1 MNYITACTKCKT
13 QFIVRDAHLDAYAGK
28 VKCGHCEH
36 VFNAKKHLTPISDD
50 IHSPDEYQAS
60 LVAQHSSSHFQNTE
74 VPSTQVFSAD
84 DIDSGNE
91 QINYP
96 SEPEFEIPTS
106 PSAIDD
112 ITASSPFEMPA
123 RAKKPFSWGLLTLAL
138 LLLLAAALQSIYF
151 LRTSIAASYPQF
163 RPILNQA
170 CTMLG
175 CSVPLPQEL
184 AQITIDDSDMQEN
197 GDYAGVFNFTSKL
210 NNKAYFTQTYPNIEI
225 TLTDT
230 SDQPVLR
237 RSITPQEYLPK
248 DTDITAGM
256 AANQEIAIQ
265 LPLSTVD
272 VAVAGYRVQLAY

>member
-1 MNYITACTKCKT
+1 MNYITSCTKCKT
-13 QFIVRDAHLDAYAGK
+13 QFIVRDEHLEAYAGK

-36 VFNAKKHLTPISDD
+36 VFNAKKRLTPISDN

-60 LVAQHSSSHFQNTE
+60 LAAQHSSSNFHNTDF
-74 VPSTQVFSAD
+74 PSTQVFPAD
-84 DIDSGNE
+84 DIDSISE

-96 SEPEFEIPTS
+96 SEPDFVTPAS
-106 PSAIDD
+106 PSAIED

-123 RAKKPFSWGLLTLAL
+123 RAKKPFSWGLFATAL

-163 RPILNQA
+163 RPILSQA
-170 CTMLG
+170 CAVLG
-175 CSVPLPQEL
+175 CTVPLPQVL
-184 AQITIDDSDMQEN
+184 ALITIDDSDMQEN
-197 GDYAGVFNFTSKL
+197 GDYTGVFNFTSKL
-210 NNKAYFTQTYPNIEI
+210 NNKAYFSQTYPNIEI

-230 SDQPVLR
+230 NDQPVLR
-237 RSITPQEYLPK
+237 RNITPKEYLPI

-256 AANQEIAIQ
+256 TANQEIAIQ

-272 VAVAGYRVQLAY
+272 IAVAGYRVQLTY